1 MALVIERENI
11 MKEKFE
17 KMEKKLQDK
26 EKELESR
33 IIPTIAQSSEQSIV

>member
-1 MALVIERENI
+1 MDLVVETKNN

-17 KMEKKLQDK
+17 DMENKLKDK

-33 IIPTIAQSSEQSIV
+33 IIPTTAQSIE

>member
-33 IIPTIAQSSEQSIV
+33 IIPTIA